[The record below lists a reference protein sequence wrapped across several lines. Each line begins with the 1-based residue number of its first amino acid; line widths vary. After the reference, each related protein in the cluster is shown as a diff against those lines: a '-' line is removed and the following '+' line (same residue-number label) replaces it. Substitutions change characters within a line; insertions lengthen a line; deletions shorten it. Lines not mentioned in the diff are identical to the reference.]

1 MQEAATVIPIQA
13 QDNEPA
19 QDHAVR
25 DEIVAVMSSDRA
37 VTQAQL
43 GREVG
48 LSGSVINQWL
58 KGSYPGD
65 NDAVAKKIRMWLDGR
80 RERQQAN
87 DRMPT
92 APGFVQTPI
101 AQKIIG
107 ALSYAQIAG
116 DIACI
121 CGAGGLGKTQAIAQ
135 YARVSLNVWN
145 VTMRPSTA
153 SVVPALEEICAVLQ
167 IAEQGGA
174 AKLARAIVRRMRATG
189 GLLVIDEAQHL
200 SVAALDEIRSF
211 HDAIGIGIAF
221 VGNEKLYAS
230 MTGGNRAANLD
241 RLHSRIGKRLSLTRA
256 SENDAAEL
264 IKAWGITDSK
274 CRATL
279 FEVARK
285 PGALRT
291 LAKVLRLAA
300 MYAMA
305 EQKSVCCE
313 HINRAYRELGGAE

>member
-1 MQEAATVIPIQA
+1 MQEPATVTPIHAQA
-13 QDNEPA
+13 EPA
-19 QDHAVR
+19 PDHAVR
-25 DEIVAVMSSDRA
+25 DEIGAVMVQDRS

-43 GREVG
+43 GREIGV
-48 LSGSVINQWL
+48 SGSVVNQWL
-58 KGSYPGD
+58 KGNYPGD
-65 NDAVAKKIRMWLDGR
+65 NESVTSKVRMWLDAR
-80 RERQQAN
+80 RDRQQAS
-87 DRMPT
+87 DRMPS
-92 APGFVQTPI
+92 APAYVPTPI
-101 AQKIIG
+101 SVKIIG

-121 CGAGGLGKTQAIAQ
+121 YGGAGLGKTQSIEQ
-135 YARVSLNVWN
+135 YARVSLNVWH
-145 VTMRPSTA
+145 VTMKPSTS

-200 SVAALDEIRSF
+200 SVAALDEIRSI

-241 RLHSRIGKRLSLTRA
+241 RLHSRIGKRLSLTKA
-256 SENDAAEL
+256 TENDVVAL
-264 IKAWGITDSK
+264 IKAWGINDSR
-274 CRATL
+274 CRNTL
-279 FEVARK
+279 LDIARK

-291 LAKVLRLAA
+291 LTKTLRLAA

-305 EQKSVCCE
+305 EKQTVCCE
-313 HINRAYRELGGAE
+313 HVGRAWRELGGAE